1 MQAAESLPDRD
12 LRYRHT
18 DHRTQGAII
27 ARLERLN
34 RSSLQLRAR
43 LLVGLATFFDGF
55 DALLIAATLPVL
67 IREWA
72 LSPAQ
77 AGLLIASSAAG
88 ALIGT
93 LVFPQ
98 IADRYGRVRAVTIS
112 TFIIGAGSIACGL
125 TENYVVF
132 LVIRFIQGIG
142 IGGELP
148 VAATY
153 INEIARA
160 HGRGRFVLL
169 YEVIYPIGLLV
180 STIVGAWMVP
190 RLGWE
195 SLYFVGGIPMV
206 LALLMPRLVPESP
219 RWLAGKGRM
228 QASHEAMQRFEA
240 SARAPLPMPE
250 DGARYDE
257 MIARTPVRRVRDVFG
272 PLYLRRTLV
281 IALLWA
287 SCGFIQSSL
296 TTWLPTIYQV
306 IYKVPLQMALNLA
319 IGASALGVVGSIVCA
334 FLVDRVGR
342 KPVIVWAFLGCAVA
356 LAAAGLMVDMGVY
369 VVAALSSLAFGL
381 LACGFITVFVYTPE
395 MYPTSVRAL
404 GCGVGGVWAKL
415 AAISGPMVMTQFVGS
430 GHLDLAFFCLGVV
443 TLITALAVARYGIE
457 TRGKVLEELEV

>member
-1 MQAAESLPDRD
+1 M
-12 LRYRHT
+12 
-18 DHRTQGAII
+18 
-27 ARLERLN
+27 N

-160 HGRGRFVLL
+160 HGRG
-169 YEVIYPIGLLV
+169 
-180 STIVGAWMVP
+180 
-190 RLGWE
+190 
-195 SLYFVGGIPMV
+195 
-206 LALLMPRLVPESP
+206 
-219 RWLAGKGRM
+219 
-228 QASHEAMQRFEA
+228 
-240 SARAPLPMPE
+240 
-250 DGARYDE
+250 
-257 MIARTPVRRVRDVFG
+257 
-272 PLYLRRTLV
+272 
-281 IALLWA
+281 A
-287 SCGFIQSSL
+287 SCCS
-296 TTWLPTIYQV
+296 
-306 IYKVPLQMALNLA
+306 
-319 IGASALGVVGSIVCA
+319 
-334 FLVDRVGR
+334 
-342 KPVIVWAFLGCAVA
+342 
-356 LAAAGLMVDMGVY
+356 
-369 VVAALSSLAFGL
+369 
-381 LACGFITVFVYTPE
+381 
-395 MYPTSVRAL
+395 
-404 GCGVGGVWAKL
+404 
-415 AAISGPMVMTQFVGS
+415 
-430 GHLDLAFFCLGVV
+430 
-443 TLITALAVARYGIE
+443 
-457 TRGKVLEELEV
+457 TR